1 MCKIWI
7 SWISTTDFS
16 RVIVGYLG
24 RIPGQLHNVLAVL
37 RGEKPLGAAG
47 GIAVGVVDRLLLG
60 TRVPGAAALK
70 LWPLLA
76 AWAAGSLSG
85 SWQSSLLA
93 GMAALAAQITLLLL
107 AMMEEMKGALIWLHW
122 EERG

>member
-76 AWAAGSLSG
+76 AWVAGSLSG
-85 SWQSSLLA
+85 GWQSSLLA
-93 GMAALAAQITLLLL
+93 GMAEWELLL
-107 AMMEEMKGALIWLHW
+107 
-122 EERG
+122 